1 MSTRY
6 SRQELFQPIGTEGQ
20 KRLNDSKAIII
31 GAGALGTASAEMLV
45 RAGVGSVTILDRDYI
60 EWSNLQRQ
68 QLYTEQDVK
77 DRLPKAVAAEKRLKQ
92 VNSDVHIKGIVI
104 DVTAHNIDEL
114 VSEASIIVDAAD
126 NFEVRMIA
134 NDAAV
139 KHQIPFLY
147 GACVASYG
155 IQFTVIPGETPC
167 LHCLLEHLPAQG
179 MTCDTAGIISPVVQQ
194 VAAYQVADALKYLTG
209 HQVTPI
215 LKSFDLAKASL
226 EASVKYLAA
235 DLGAEGIR
243 VNSISAGP
251 IRTLSAK
258 GISGF
263 NTILK
268 DIEERAPLRRTTT
281 PEEVG
286 DTALFLFSDLSRGM
300 TGENLHVDSGF
311 HIIAR

>member
-1 MSTRY
+1 MNFS
-6 SRQELFQPIGTEGQ
+6 LEGRNIVVMGVAN
-20 KRLNDSKAIII
+20 KRSIAWGIARSLHE
-31 GAGALGTASAEMLV
+31 AGARLIFTY
-45 RAGVGSVTILDRDYI
+45 VG
-60 EWSNLQRQ
+60 
-68 QLYTEQDVK
+68 
-77 DRLPKAVAAEKRLKQ
+77 DRLAESVKELASTLERDDSIILPC
-92 VNSDVHIKGIVI
+92 
-104 DVTAHNIDEL
+104 DVTSDEEIEKCFATIKEKVQVIHGVAHAIAFANKEELVGEYLNTNREGFLLAHNISAYSL
-114 VSEASIIVDAAD
+114 T
-126 NFEVRMIA
+126 
-134 NDAAV
+134 AV
-139 KHQIPFLY
+139 
-147 GACVASYG
+147 
-155 IQFTVIPGETPC
+155 
-167 LHCLLEHLPAQG
+167 
-179 MTCDTAGIISPVVQQ
+179 
-194 VAAYQVADALKYLTG
+194 
-209 HQVTPI
+209 
-215 LKSFDLAKASL
+215 AKAARPLMSEGGSIVTLTYLGGERVVSNYNVMGVAKAAL

>member
-1 MSTRY
+1 MNFS
-6 SRQELFQPIGTEGQ
+6 LEGRNIVVMGVAN
-20 KRLNDSKAIII
+20 KRSIAWGIARSLHE
-31 GAGALGTASAEMLV
+31 AGARLIFTYVGDRLAESVKELAS
-45 RAGVGSVTILDRDYI
+45 TLDRDDSI
-60 EWSNLQRQ
+60 I
-68 QLYTEQDVK
+68 
-77 DRLPKAVAAEKRLKQ
+77 LPC
-92 VNSDVHIKGIVI
+92 
-104 DVTAHNIDEL
+104 DVTSDEEIEKCFAAIKEKVQVIHGVAHAIAFANKEELVGEYLNTNREGFLLAHNISAYSLTAVAKAARPLMTEGGSIVTL
-114 VSEASIIVDAAD
+114 TYLGGERVVSNYNVMG
-126 NFEVRMIA
+126 V
-134 NDAAV
+134 
-139 KHQIPFLY
+139 
-147 GACVASYG
+147 
-155 IQFTVIPGETPC
+155 
-167 LHCLLEHLPAQG
+167 
-179 MTCDTAGIISPVVQQ
+179 
-194 VAAYQVADALKYLTG
+194 
-209 HQVTPI
+209 
-215 LKSFDLAKASL
+215 AKASL